1 MTPFAIAGVQMYVG
15 QGDNLEAMRHRLKVM
30 MHIYPWVQMVL
41 FSELCVFGPGLARAQ
56 RLPGPAEEELRGMA
70 AEFGVWLVPGSLYEN
85 RDGRI
90 YNATPVIDPQGNV
103 VARYR
108 KMFPFTPLEEG
119 VTPGDEFCVFDVP
132 GVGRF
137 AMLNCYDIWFPET
150 MRTVTAMGAEVIL
163 HPVMTHTIDRDV
175 DLNIAKASAA
185 IFQAYVFDINGLGA
199 GGNGQSC
206 ILDPAGRVLHQAGGT
221 EEMMP
226 VEIDLDQV
234 RRQRVRGMRTMGQPL
249 KSFRDST
256 VHFGVYDA
264 GADRHYLDTLGP
276 LEKPA
281 RDPQL
286 SGSSQQ
292 PVEALA
298 AE

>member
-1 MTPFAIAGVQMYVG
+1 MTPFAIAGVQLFVSH
-15 QGDNLEAMRHRLKVM
+15 GDNLEAMRHRLRLLN
-30 MHIYPWVQMVL
+30 HLYPWVQMVV

-56 RLPGPAEEELRGMA
+56 RLPGPAEEQLCAMA
-70 AEFGVWLVPGSLYEN
+70 AEFGVWLIPGSLYEN

-90 YNATPVIDPQGNV
+90 HNTTPVIDPQGNV
-103 VARYR
+103 IARYR
-108 KMFPFTPLEEG
+108 KMFPFLPLEEG
-119 VTPGDEFCVFDVP
+119 VTPGSEFCVFDVP
-132 GVGRF
+132 EAGRF
-137 AMLNCYDIWFPET
+137 AVLNCYDIWFPET

-175 DLNIAKASAA
+175 DINVAKASAA
-185 IFQAYVFDINGLGA
+185 IFQAYIFDINGA
-199 GGNGQSC
+199 GGGGMGQSC
-206 ILDPAGRVLHQAGGT
+206 VIDPAGHVLHQAGGN

-256 VHFGVYDA
+256 MRFDVYAD
-264 GADRHYLDTLGP
+264 GADRRYLDTLGP
-276 LEKPA
+276 LAKPQRETSA
-281 RDPQL
+281 P
-286 SGSSQQ
+286 
-292 PVEALA
+292 PVEPATEVLA